1 MKSVYLLFLQRLD
14 LALGKLCAFIAGFGG
29 ILLLSIALM
38 TLSSVLGRALF
49 SNPIQG
55 DVELVQLA
63 CAVSIA
69 SFLPYTQFH
78 KANIIV
84 DFFTMQCSEKS
95 KSWLDGFSALVV
107 FFSMSLI
114 AWRLLIGCIVIKE
127 NGETSMLIAIPLW
140 MAYLLM
146 LPGFFLTSIVALTQ
160 ACQYFHIASI
170 GEESS
175 E

>member
-1 MKSVYLLFLQRLD
+1 
-14 LALGKLCAFIAGFGG
+14 
-29 ILLLSIALM
+29 
-38 TLSSVLGRALF
+38 
-49 SNPIQG
+49 
-55 DVELVQLA
+55 
-63 CAVSIA
+63 
-69 SFLPYTQFH
+69 
-78 KANIIV
+78 
-84 DFFTMQCSEKS
+84 
-95 KSWLDGFSALVV
+95 
-107 FFSMSLI
+107 MSLI